1 VIDFFAKRETPDDW
15 RVEWVKDGEADGRW
29 VQGNITRQA
38 AIEAALRAANIF
50 DKSTVSCVT
59 IRKRKEITRWTK
71 PTRRAW

>member
-1 VIDFFAKRETPDDW
+1 MIDFFAKRETPDDW
-15 RVEWVKDGEADGRW
+15 RVEWVKDGGSDGRW

-50 DKSTVSCVT
+50 NKSTVSCVT
-59 IRKRKEITRWTK
+59 IRRRKEITRWTK